1 MKTIKTRCVLVFALV
16 GSLAPA
22 CASAPPASPSQT
34 PAPVAPP
41 PKAEAAAPAP
51 APAAPVAVP
60 SSPVADKAD
69 VMVLTLTNPLDT
81 RRSAETIELAAVDLI
96 KLVPGLD
103 MKKIQVVDSQG
114 KPVLSQLVDTDGDET
129 PDQIVFQA
137 DFGPNESKAFWLR
150 VAERGLAAE
159 ADYKVYGRF
168 VRERHDDFAW
178 ENDVVAHRMYGP
190 DLEIW
195 KKDPLT
201 SSGVDVWVKRVPKL
215 VVNEWYM
222 TDDYHQD
229 HGEGADFYAV
239 GKSRG
244 CGGLGIW
251 SGGKLHVSKNFIGS
265 RVLANGPIRLMFE
278 LSYAAWG
285 PGGTRVTETKRVTL
299 DAGSHFNRFE
309 STFKGGKG
317 GLSFGLGISKHPG
330 GVVEVDG
337 QAGWMRVWEPL
348 NGGASGNLGCAIV
361 LPPGSRSEAQ
371 QTDLDYLLI
380 APAPKNGPLTYYVG
394 TAWDRASPIADAAAW
409 TRAVQLQSNQIA
421 KPVWFSLAPLPGAAA
436 LNPALAGT
444 PSQAK

>member
-1 MKTIKTRCVLVFALV
+1 
-16 GSLAPA
+16 
-22 CASAPPASPSQT
+22 
-34 PAPVAPP
+34 
-41 PKAEAAAPAP
+41 
-51 APAAPVAVP
+51 
-60 SSPVADKAD
+60 
-69 VMVLTLTNPLDT
+69 MVLTLTNPLDT
-81 RRSAETIELAAVDLI
+81 RRSAETVELAAVDLI

-103 MKKIQVVDSQG
+103 IKKIQVVDAQG

-137 DFGPNESKAFWLR
+137 DFGPNESKAFRLR

-159 ADYKVYGRF
+159 ANYKVYGRF

-278 LSYAAWG
+278 LSYAAW
-285 PGGTRVTETKRVTL
+285 
-299 DAGSHFNRFE
+299 
-309 STFKGGKG
+309 
-317 GLSFGLGISKHPG
+317 
-330 GVVEVDG
+330 
-337 QAGWMRVWEPL
+337 
-348 NGGASGNLGCAIV
+348 
-361 LPPGSRSEAQ
+361 
-371 QTDLDYLLI
+371 
-380 APAPKNGPLTYYVG
+380 APA
-394 TAWDRASPIADAAAW
+394 ARA
-409 TRAVQLQSNQIA
+409 
-421 KPVWFSLAPLPGAAA
+421 
-436 LNPALAGT
+436 
-444 PSQAK
+444 